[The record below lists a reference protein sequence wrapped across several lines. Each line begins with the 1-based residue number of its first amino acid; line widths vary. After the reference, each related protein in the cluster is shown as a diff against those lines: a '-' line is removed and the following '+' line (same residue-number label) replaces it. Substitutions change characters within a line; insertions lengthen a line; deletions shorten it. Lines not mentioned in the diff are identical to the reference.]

1 MLKRI
6 IIKRDREERIEEVLT
21 RERERER
28 ERERDS
34 AGPNPSRSSFRE
46 NKYDLSRRKP
56 PKLFFAVSLA
66 SCSTSFRLL
75 ICLFVCVP

>member
-21 RERERER
+21 REREK
-28 ERERDS
+28 ERDS

-46 NKYDLSRRKP
+46 KKYDLSRRKP

>member
-28 ERERDS
+28 ER
-34 AGPNPSRSSFRE
+34 
-46 NKYDLSRRKP
+46 
-56 PKLFFAVSLA
+56 
-66 SCSTSFRLL
+66 
-75 ICLFVCVP
+75 